1 MSVSS
6 PIPTHAVE
14 RVGPDTIRSS
24 ESRQRVEIRGGGFR
38 LGAVVF
44 LSWDERDLEIPPERT
59 AFVDATRI
67 DGEAG
72 LHPGDTSWTVVVD
85 PDGIGSEPSFFDVV
99 D

>member
-14 RVGPDTIRSS
+14 RVGADTVRSS
-24 ESRQRVEIRGGGFR
+24 ESRQRVEIHGRDLR
-38 LGAVVF
+38 PGAVVF
-44 LSWDERDLEIPPERT
+44 LYGDERDPDIPPERT
-59 AFVDATRI
+59 AFVDATRS

-72 LHPGDTSWTVVVD
+72 LLPGDTSWPVVVD
-85 PDGIGSEPSFFDVV
+85 PDGIRPEPSFFDVV